1 MKNMKMKK
9 LLAAALAAA
18 LAVSVTACGGEAA
31 KSISS
36 PDDFVGAK
44 ISVQTATTAHDSIQ
58 AMLEEGKEIEVLPY
72 EKVTQCFDDLDLGR
86 VDAVYVDSVV
96 AGYYLTG
103 DDVKF
108 QKVWTS
114 DEAEPIGVCLKKGNT
129 DMAALIESAIDALY
143 YDGTMASLAEKH
155 FGSTDGIDGVRS
167 VTEEPV
173 LDLTKLNLVT
183 DGKLK
188 VGMEI
193 GYPPM
198 EYMDESGL
206 NPLGFDVD
214 LATALSEKLG
224 LEVELVN
231 TAWDGIFA
239 GLDKGQYD
247 MVISAVSVTPERQE
261 AYEMTEPYVA
271 NQLVIVTKKAE

>member
-1 MKNMKMKK
+1 MKFSKV
-9 LLAAALAAA
+9 LATALAGI
-18 LAVSVTACGGEAA
+18 LVLSMTACSDSGTKKIE
-31 KSISS
+31 S
-36 PDDFVGAK
+36 PDDFAGSK
-44 ISVQTATTAHDSIQ
+44 ISVQTATTAHENIQ
-58 AMLEEGKEIEVLPY
+58 DMLDAGQDIEVLPY
-72 EKVTQCFDDLDLGR
+72 EKVTQCFDDLELDR

-103 DDVKF
+103 SDKF

-114 DEAEPIGVCLKKGNT
+114 EEGEPIGICLKKGNT
-129 DMAALIESAIDALY
+129 DLKDILEAAIDTLY
-143 YDGTMASLAEKH
+143 YNGTMAELSEKH
-155 FGSTDGIDGVRS
+155 FGSAADVEGVRT
-167 VTEEPV
+167 VTEEPM
-173 LDLTKLNLVT
+173 LDLSKLSTLT
-183 DGKLK
+183 DGTLT

-206 NPLGFDVD
+206 NPMGFDVD
-214 LATALSEKLG
+214 LSYAIGELLG

-247 MVISAVSVTPERQE
+247 VVISSVSITPERQE
-261 AYEMTEPYVA
+261 AYEMTEPYIS
-271 NQLVIVTKKAE
+271 NQLVIVTKK